1 MTIRLY
7 FEKKYHQHSLKS
19 FLNTDRSALVSSSSY
34 ELGIDF
40 LLRLLAVNLHYAK
53 CTKCFYA

>member
-7 FEKKYHQHSLKS
+7 FEKKYHQHFLKL
-19 FLNTDRSALVSSSSY
+19 FLNADWSALVSSSSY

-53 CTKCFYA
+53 FAKCFYA

>member
-7 FEKKYHQHSLKS
+7 FEKKYHQHFLKL
-19 FLNTDRSALVSSSSY
+19 FLNVDWSALVSSSSY

-53 CTKCFYA
+53 CAKCFYA